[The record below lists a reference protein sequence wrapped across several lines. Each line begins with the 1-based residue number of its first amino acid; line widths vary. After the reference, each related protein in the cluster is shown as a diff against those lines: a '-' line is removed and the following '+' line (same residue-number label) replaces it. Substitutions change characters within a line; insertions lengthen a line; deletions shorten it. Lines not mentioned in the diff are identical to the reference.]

1 MGIKAYKPT
10 SPGRRGM
17 VVSDFSELTRRTSEK
32 SLTVGKHSTGGRN
45 NYGRM
50 TVRFRGGGV
59 KRCYRIIDFKR
70 YDKDGV
76 PAKVAESNT
85 TPTAPAASRSCTTR
99 TARSATSP
107 RLSASSRAT
116 FL

>member
-50 TVRFRGGGV
+50 TVRFRGGGALYNA
-59 KRCYRIIDFKR
+59 RDFPKSSLSNMLT
-70 YDKDGV
+70 
-76 PAKVAESNT
+76 AKSF
-85 TPTAPAASRSCTTR
+85 
-99 TARSATSP
+99 SAFVIP
-107 RLSASSRAT
+107 QNQ
-116 FL
+116 FLWFFRF

>member
-50 TVRFRGGGV
+50 TVRFRGPV
-59 KRCYRIIDFKR
+59 RCS
-70 YDKDGV
+70 G
-76 PAKVAESNT
+76 
-85 TPTAPAASRSCTTR
+85 C
-99 TARSATSP
+99 
-107 RLSASSRAT
+107 
-116 FL
+116 